1 MKFRETVEC
10 ISSVACILY
19 KKNND
24 DILKNTIIVKLQESF
39 KSILVLMTFDNQQLY
54 ISNIYITGDLN
65 CLAILFC
72 NDISSSKQ
80 CIKCKL
86 HWKVWLECGHKIGDD

>member
-1 MKFRETVEC
+1 MKIFFVMKFRETVEC

-39 KSILVLMTFDNQQLY
+39 KSILVLMTFDNQ
-54 ISNIYITGDLN
+54 
-65 CLAILFC
+65 
-72 NDISSSKQ
+72 
-80 CIKCKL
+80 
-86 HWKVWLECGHKIGDD
+86 